1 MALSERIH
9 GLRPVSKFDIDIF
22 SEQAYTGAQ
31 EGVLGGQPKAPK
43 NEKTAAGLFLSLSCL
58 LRFTVWEYEDV
69 HYFRIRQ
76 AVPLG
81 YLLDMGKGES
91 LSTL

>member
-9 GLRPVSKFDIDIF
+9 GPRPVFKFDIDIF

-43 NEKTAAGLFLSLSCL
+43 NEKNSGRIVPVAALF
-58 LRFTVWEYEDV
+58 FY
-69 HYFRIRQ
+69 Q
-76 AVPLG
+76 
-81 YLLDMGKGES
+81 
-91 LSTL
+91 